1 MPDFKVNSP
10 ILSSKK
16 HSVGLEFRFSSDLG
30 KIFLSKTKMGNG
42 KRWKDR
48 NKIRNFS
55 EDEMV
60 TKKLKAIKHKYQ
72 TAELDWEEAFWL
84 YESDEEE

>member
-1 MPDFKVNSP
+1 
-10 ILSSKK
+10 
-16 HSVGLEFRFSSDLG
+16 
-30 KIFLSKTKMGNG
+30 MGNG

-84 YESDEEE
+84 YEGDEEE